1 MGINSAM
8 RALVL
13 HAPRDLRLEDVD
25 ERSPGNGWVKV
36 RVRRVGICGTDKS
49 IYLGDYAVRKLP
61 IILGHEISGEVVEVG
76 EGVDERII
84 GQRVTSE
91 INLSCGECSFCK
103 RGLREHCLRR
113 EALGISLDGGMAD
126 YVLTRADLLHTIGD
140 LNWLQGAFIEP
151 LAAAL
156 KPFFLMPPPPSSS
169 IAVVGVG
176 TIGLLSVQISALF
189 APKRLVAISR
199 RRSRKSELAEIFGAE
214 SMTVEEALN
223 LKGEFD
229 LVVEASGSPN
239 GLEIALNL
247 TRPRGTIFAKSTHGK
262 EVSFDYTRAVVN
274 EVIILGSRCGPFDA
288 AIELLRKGKVRV
300 DELVTSVYKLEDGVE
315 AFIRSLDP
323 DELKVQLEP

>member
-1 MGINSAM
+1 M

-13 HAPRDLRLEDVD
+13 HAPKDLRLEDVD

-36 RVRRVGICGTDKS
+36 RIKRVGICGTDKS
-49 IYLGDYAVRKLP
+49 IYLGDYAARKLP

-76 EGVDERII
+76 EGVDERMI
-84 GQRVTSE
+84 GKRVTSE
-91 INLSCGECSFCK
+91 INLNCGECSFCK

-113 EALGISLDGGMAD
+113 EALGITLDGGMAD
-126 YVLTRADLLHTIGD
+126 YMLTRADLLHSIGD
-140 LNWLQGAFIEP
+140 LSWLQGAFIEP

-156 KPFFLMPPPPSSS
+156 KPFYLMPPPPSSS
-169 IAVVGVG
+169 IAIVGLG
-176 TIGLLSVQISALF
+176 TIGLLSVQVSSLF
-189 APKRLVAISR
+189 APKRLIAISR
-199 RRSRKSELAEIFGAE
+199 RRSRKSELAELFGAE
-214 SMTVEEALN
+214 SMTIEEALN

-229 LVVEASGSPN
+229 IVIEASGSPD

-274 EVIILGSRCGPFDA
+274 EITILGSRCGPFDA
-288 AIELLRKGKVRV
+288 AIGLLERGKVRV
-300 DELVTSVYKLEDGVE
+300 DELVTSVYKLDDGIE
-315 AFIRSLDP
+315 AFKKSFDP